1 MRRRTASWAIL
12 AAAAFTLACSE
23 PTSPLDLVGTY
34 ALQSV
39 NAMPLPFTLSQV
51 GTTKVEVLDDQLMLA
66 SSSNYSSVGHKRYTS
81 GGFVSEVAPV
91 DAGTFT
97 RRGRTIALQSLLV
110 GHWEG
115 TIDGKTL
122 TLVQQGYT
130 LVYKR

>member
-1 MRRRTASWAIL
+1 MRRNTALWAML
-12 AAAAFTLACSE
+12 CTAAFALACGE

-39 NAMPLPFTLSQV
+39 NGMPLPFTLSQV

-66 SSSNYSSVGHKRYTS
+66 SSSNYSSVGHKRYTFD
-81 GGFVSEVAPV
+81 GFVSEVAPV

-115 TIDGKTL
+115 TIDGRTL

-130 LVYKR
+130 LAYKR